1 VRHIYRVHPRIPEV
15 PGDSPDYNMST
26 EHDILDSKIQSSAI
40 INDPTYPGPDG
51 KMFIFK
57 RNLTLYLAQTKL
69 NKAISDHVCFAS
81 EILDLPPS
89 YKMRKV
95 KIIATP
101 PDKDDTKGKNKTW
114 TENPDGTPKK
124 RLIFSKSGRLL
135 EDLEVGSMQEITEP
149 CQVPKKVRQLLE
161 MHCYVSHGDGGQLEV
176 ARQWVWRRRGAWRA
190 RNFLQLAEH
199 ASSPKVSR
207 LCWALPKKSS
217 RTGTRAPGP
226 NRAPRPPPR
235 RRRRGAGFGARG
247 GGRAWGAARPRTHDT
262 ARAPPARRDRGW
274 GGDSQE
280 RTRLD
285 GLSQS

>member
-1 VRHIYRVHPRIPEV
+1 
-15 PGDSPDYNMST
+15 MST

-135 EDLEVGSMQEITEP
+135 EDLEVGSMQEITGP

-207 LCWALPKKSS
+207 LCWALPKKKLPNGHARAGAEPSS
-217 RTGTRAPGP
+217 
-226 NRAPRPPPR
+226 PPPPPAPQ
-235 RRRRGAGFGARG
+235 AGCWVWRA
-247 GGRAWGAARPRTHDT
+247 GGRARVGRRPATHPRIRAEERAAGEALRW
-262 ARAPPARRDRGW
+262 PPVA
-274 GGDSQE
+274 SSAI
-280 RTRLD
+280 L
-285 GLSQS
+285 